1 VDATCQVGTTVEGL
15 RGAEKTTDFER
26 FWRRI
31 MSVSCWEIA
40 IEGRKKGCRVCGCL
54 VRWWR
59 DDGGRD

>member
-1 VDATCQVGTTVEGL
+1 MDATCQVGTTVEGL

-40 IEGRKKGCRVCGCL
+40 IEGRKKGCSVCGCL
-54 VRWWR
+54 VRW
-59 DDGGRD
+59 